1 MRSVSH
7 AGGLKAGQ
15 MRCGEHTDWGAITL
29 LIQDEFGGLEVRQ
42 RGLLVDNNGGEDVGA
57 VMGSL
62 VGRGT

>member
-1 MRSVSH
+1 
-7 AGGLKAGQ
+7 